1 MPQITEAE
9 WKKQLE
15 KGVLKGF
22 YFVYGPEK
30 YLVQRSA
37 ARVKEKASEGPFPDF
52 NLQVF
57 DGTECSLDELAEAV
71 EALPFMA
78 EEKYVLVSDLD
89 VEARNAGELEKLY
102 ACLEDVPESTV
113 LFFYLPGLTPDMK
126 RSAKWKKFLST
137 AVKKGNALEFPRR
150 TSADLEKLLGAAAG
164 KHYCV
169 LTRENA
175 RRMINLCGN
184 DLQTLFNELEKLCA
198 YVKEGEIPASVI
210 DRLVTKNLETTVFAL
225 SKDILAGRYEAAYGV
240 LDTLFSQ
247 NEEPGSVLAVLSS
260 AYLDLYRVRAAL
272 QSGETALEPS
282 KHFDY
287 KNKEFRLRNAE
298 RDGRKLSTAMLRQ
311 SLEALSAA
319 DAQLKGGRGD
329 RKLFQRLTM
338 EKLIAEL
345 LWIAEKEKIS

>member
-225 SKDILAGRYEAAYGV
+225 SKDILAGRY
-240 LDTLFSQ
+240 
-247 NEEPGSVLAVLSS
+247 
-260 AYLDLYRVRAAL
+260 
-272 QSGETALEPS
+272 
-282 KHFDY
+282 
-287 KNKEFRLRNAE
+287 
-298 RDGRKLSTAMLRQ
+298 
-311 SLEALSAA
+311 
-319 DAQLKGGRGD
+319 
-329 RKLFQRLTM
+329 
-338 EKLIAEL
+338 
-345 LWIAEKEKIS
+345 